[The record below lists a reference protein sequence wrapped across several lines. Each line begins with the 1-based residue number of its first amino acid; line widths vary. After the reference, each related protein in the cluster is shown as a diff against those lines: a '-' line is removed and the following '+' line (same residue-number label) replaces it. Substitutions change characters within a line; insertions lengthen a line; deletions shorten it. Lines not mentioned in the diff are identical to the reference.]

1 MSFLNSELELL
12 LGTGTKFIKFHKNIF
27 ADLKIFDSRFVLEDR
42 NEGIVRNFTSQFSLH
57 EKLDELNLIQF
68 VPRLLTNLNE
78 DHLSDLSPQLNNPL
92 PIELKSQK
100 ILSEE
105 KDISKLKKEISDHK
119 KKILKCSEIYYTIVT
134 KTNVESKFGEKCLT
148 VNKEEKNKDPRL
160 YRFRTSGT
168 KATLFSD
175 QKSKSSSIY
184 KDEMPKPIV
193 GCGIGCP
200 AFLVCDDDHFNIKVL
215 QNFLQVYG
223 LPIET
228 AYHGDNAI
236 EKVKNIWERKA
247 CCKSFKLIFMDIE
260 MPQKNGLEAAQ
271 EIILFWKEK
280 GEVGCP
286 IIATTGHVEEE
297 EGEKILQS
305 GMREKISKPINH
317 RDLRELVERL
327 LL

>member
-1 MSFLNSELELL
+1 M
-12 LGTGTKFIKFHKNIF
+12 
-27 ADLKIFDSRFVLEDR
+27 EDR
-42 NEGIVRNFTSQFSLH
+42 NQGLFHSFTSQFSLH
-57 EKLDELNLIQF
+57 EKLGELKSIQY
-68 VPRLLTNLNE
+68 VPRLISHLNE
-78 DHLSDLSPQLNNPL
+78 L
-92 PIELKSQK
+92 PFLDINDSLP
-100 ILSEE
+100 SEE
-105 KDISKLKKEISDHK
+105 NLQNNLASEEDIFKVKDGLKTK
-119 KKILKCSEIYYTIVT
+119 K
-134 KTNVESKFGEKCLT
+134 SKFSEKNSSNEAKFREECIT
-148 VNKEEKNKDPRL
+148 VKKEEKNKE
-160 YRFRTSGT
+160 SMSNQMKKSVG
-168 KATLFSD
+168 KGTLFSL
-175 QKSKSSSIY
+175 QKSY
-184 KDEMPKPIV
+184 KNKVPKPIV
-193 GCGIGCP
+193 GCEIGCP
-200 AFLVCDDDHFNIKVL
+200 AFLVCDDGHFNIKVL

-327 LL
+327 LANDL